1 MSGHEQTLSFAIRF
15 VPVGRPQ
22 YPAGHADRLV
32 MTQRR
37 FPMFNTKIKNQLQ
50 SQAAELS
57 ELRQLRDGLNREM
70 LTLSIDST
78 FKITACNESFAVA
91 LGYTEDQLLG
101 RAMSDIVPQ
110 YVSKL
115 PCFHNFRAAV
125 AAGKSI
131 TDEYRYLHAD
141 GSLVWLNAHWQ
152 PIADATGQ
160 LSHITAY
167 ATNITSRVEKTS
179 ENASFIDA
187 LLRSTA
193 VIEFDLTGHVLMAND
208 QFLKAMGYS
217 LGQAKGSHHRIFCKP
232 EEASSQKYKD
242 FWSTLNKG
250 EFVAGRFERIDSRG
264 QTVWLEATYNPVYD
278 TEGRLC
284 KVVKFA
290 TVVTDQVAREQEVS
304 KAAQTA
310 FEISQQTDVSAQR
323 GALVVN
329 DTMHTMRKIA
339 IDMQT
344 ASGGVEALGKQSL
357 LISSIIQTI
366 SSIAQQTNLLAL
378 NAAIEAARAGEQ
390 GRGFA
395 VVADEVRQL
404 AGRTSTAT
412 EEIATVVL
420 QNQKLVDET
429 VAEMAN
435 SKFQAE
441 QGLELATQAGQ
452 VIVEIQDGAKR
463 VVDAVG
469 RFATQVG

>member
-1 MSGHEQTLSFAIRF
+1 
-15 VPVGRPQ
+15 
-22 YPAGHADRLV
+22 
-32 MTQRR
+32 
-37 FPMFNTKIKNQLQ
+37 MFNTKIKNQLQ

-78 FKITACNESFAVA
+78 FKITACNENFVKA

-101 RAMSDIVPQ
+101 RAMADIVPQ

-141 GSLVWLNAHWQ
+141 GSLVWLHAHWQ
-152 PIADATGQ
+152 PIADATGR

-167 ATNITSRVEKTS
+167 ATNITSRVEKAS

-278 TEGRLC
+278 TEGALC

-329 DTMHTMRKIA
+329 DTMHTMRKVA

-344 ASGGVEALGKQSL
+344 AAGGVEALGKQSL

>member
-1 MSGHEQTLSFAIRF
+1 
-15 VPVGRPQ
+15 
-22 YPAGHADRLV
+22 
-32 MTQRR
+32 
-37 FPMFNTKIKNQLQ
+37 MFNTKIKNQLQ

-70 LTLSIDST
+70 LTLSINST
-78 FKITACNESFAVA
+78 FKITACNESFAQA
-91 LGYTEDQLLG
+91 LGYTQNQLLG
-101 RAMSDIVPQ
+101 RAMADIVPQ

-131 TDEYRYLHAD
+131 SDEYRYLHAD
-141 GSLVWLNAHWQ
+141 GSLVWLHAHWQ
-152 PIADATGQ
+152 PITDMTGR
-160 LSHITAY
+160 LSHITCY
-167 ATNITSRVEKTS
+167 ATNITSRLEKAS
-179 ENASFIDA
+179 ESVSFIDA

-193 VIEFDLTGHVLMAND
+193 VIEFDLSGHVLTAND

-217 LGQAKGSHHRIFCKP
+217 LGQVKGSHHRVFCTP
-232 EEASSQKYKD
+232 EETSSQKYKD
-242 FWSTLNKG
+242 FWAMLNKG

-278 TEGRLC
+278 TEGALC

-290 TVVTDQVAREQEVS
+290 TVVTDQVTREQEVS
-304 KAAQTA
+304 EAAQTA

-323 GALVVN
+323 GAVVVN

-339 IDMQT
+339 VDMQA

-404 AGRTSTAT
+404 AGRTSSAT
-412 EEIATVVL
+412 EEIASVVL

-435 SKFQAE
+435 SKSQAE
-441 QGLELATQAGQ
+441 QGLELATQAGE
-452 VIVEIQDGAKR
+452 VIVEIQDGARR

-469 RFATQVG
+469 KFASQIA

>member
-1 MSGHEQTLSFAIRF
+1 
-15 VPVGRPQ
+15 
-22 YPAGHADRLV
+22 
-32 MTQRR
+32 
-37 FPMFNTKIKNQLQ
+37 MFNSKLRNQLI
-50 SQAAELS
+50 SQQAELS
-57 ELRQLRDGLNREM
+57 ELRQLRDGINREM

-78 FKITACNESFAVA
+78 FKIIACNQNFATA
-91 LGYTEDQLLG
+91 LGYSPDRLLG

-125 AAGKSI
+125 ASGQSI

-141 GSLVWLNAHWQ
+141 GSLVWIHAHWQ
-152 PIADATGQ
+152 PINDVDGN
-160 LSHITAY
+160 LSRVSCC
-167 ATNITSRVEKTS
+167 ATNITSRLEQAS
-179 ENASFIDA
+179 ENTSFIDA

-193 VIEFDLTGHVLMAND
+193 VIEFDLAGHVLQAND
-208 QFLKAMGYS
+208 QFLKAMGYN
-217 LGQAKGSHHRIFCKP
+217 LGQVKGSHHRIFCTA

-242 FWSTLNKG
+242 FWATLNKG

-264 QTVWLEATYNPVYD
+264 QTIWLEATYNPVYD
-278 TEGRLC
+278 TEGALC

-290 TVVTDQVAREQEVS
+290 TVVTDQVAREKEVS
-304 KAAQTA
+304 DAARTA
-310 FEISQQTDVSAQR
+310 FEISQQTDVSAQH
-323 GALVVN
+323 GAVVVN

-339 IDMQT
+339 VDMQA

-404 AGRTSTAT
+404 AGRTSSAT
-412 EEIATVVL
+412 EEIASVVL

-429 VAEMAN
+429 VSEMAN
-435 SKFQAE
+435 SKSQAE
-441 QGLELATQAGQ
+441 QGLALATQAGE

-463 VVDAVG
+463 VVEAVG
-469 RFATQVG
+469 KFAHQLA

>member
-1 MSGHEQTLSFAIRF
+1 
-15 VPVGRPQ
+15 
-22 YPAGHADRLV
+22 
-32 MTQRR
+32 
-37 FPMFNTKIKNQLQ
+37 MFNTKLKNQLI
-50 SQAAELS
+50 SQETELS

-70 LTLSIDST
+70 LMLRIDST
-78 FKITACNESFAVA
+78 FKIIACNDNFAYA
-91 LGYTEDQLLG
+91 LGYTQDRLLG
-101 RAMSDIVPQ
+101 RAMSEIVPT

-115 PCFHNFRAAV
+115 PCFHSFRTAV
-125 AAGKSI
+125 ASGKSI
-131 TDEYRYLHAD
+131 TDEYRYLHSD
-141 GSLVWLNAHWQ
+141 GSLVWIHAHWQ
-152 PIADATGQ
+152 PITDVDGK
-160 LSHITAY
+160 LSHVTCF
-167 ATNITSRVEKTS
+167 ATNITSRLEQAS

-193 VIEFDLTGHVLMAND
+193 VIEFDLSGHVLKAND
-208 QFLKAMGYS
+208 QFLKALGYN

-232 EEASSQKYKD
+232 EETSSEEYKD
-242 FWSTLNKG
+242 FWLTLNKG

-278 TEGRLC
+278 TEGTLC

-290 TVVTDQVAREQEVS
+290 TVVTDQVAREREVS
-304 KAAQTA
+304 DAARTA
-310 FEISQQTDVSAQR
+310 FEISQHTDKSAQR
-323 GALVVN
+323 GSVVVN

-339 IDMQT
+339 VDMQA

-404 AGRTSTAT
+404 AGRTSSAT
-412 EEIATVVL
+412 EEIASVVL

-429 VAEMAN
+429 VGEMKN
-435 SKFQAE
+435 SKSQAE
-441 QGLELATQAGQ
+441 QGLALATQAGE

-469 RFATQVG
+469 KFANQLA

>member
-1 MSGHEQTLSFAIRF
+1 
-15 VPVGRPQ
+15 
-22 YPAGHADRLV
+22 
-32 MTQRR
+32 
-37 FPMFNTKIKNQLQ
+37 MFNTKIKNQLQ
-50 SQAAELS
+50 SQSAELS

-78 FKITACNESFAVA
+78 FKITACNENFAEA
-91 LGYTEDQLLG
+91 LGYTQAQLLG
-101 RAMSDIVPQ
+101 RAMADIVPQ

-131 TDEYRYLHAD
+131 TDEYRYLHSD
-141 GSLVWLNAHWQ
+141 GSLVWLHAHWQ
-152 PIADATGQ
+152 PIADATGR
-160 LSHITAY
+160 LSHITGY
-167 ATNITSRVEKTS
+167 ATNITSRVEKAS

-232 EEASSQKYKD
+232 EEVSSQKYTD
-242 FWSTLNKG
+242 FWSTLIKG

-278 TEGRLC
+278 TEGALC

-339 IDMQT
+339 VDMQT

-412 EEIATVVL
+412 EEIASVVL

-469 RFATQVG
+469 RFATQVA

>member
-1 MSGHEQTLSFAIRF
+1 
-15 VPVGRPQ
+15 
-22 YPAGHADRLV
+22 
-32 MTQRR
+32 
-37 FPMFNTKIKNQLQ
+37 MFNTKIKNQLQ
-50 SQAAELS
+50 SQSAELS

-78 FKITACNESFAVA
+78 FKITACNKNFEEA

-101 RAMSDIVPQ
+101 RAMADIVPQ

-141 GSLVWLNAHWQ
+141 GSLVWLHAHWQ
-152 PIADATGQ
+152 PIADATGR

-278 TEGRLC
+278 TEGALC

-304 KAAQTA
+304 EAAQTA
-310 FEISQQTDVSAQR
+310 FEISQKTDVSAQR

-329 DTMHTMRKIA
+329 DTMHTMRKVA

-344 ASGGVEALGKQSL
+344 AAGGVEALGKQSL

>member
-1 MSGHEQTLSFAIRF
+1 
-15 VPVGRPQ
+15 
-22 YPAGHADRLV
+22 
-32 MTQRR
+32 
-37 FPMFNTKIKNQLQ
+37 MFNARLKKQLQ
-50 SQAAELS
+50 SQESELF

-70 LTLSIDST
+70 LTLSIDSA
-78 FKITACNESFAVA
+78 FKITTCNENFGAA
-91 LGYTEDQLLG
+91 LGYAPERLLG
-101 RAMSDIVPQ
+101 RAMADIVPQ

-131 TDEYRYLHAD
+131 TDDYRYLHAD
-141 GSLVWLNAHWQ
+141 GSLVWIHAHWQ
-152 PIADATGQ
+152 PVIDPNGQ
-160 LSHITAY
+160 LSHVACY
-167 ATNITSRVEKTS
+167 ATNITSRVEKAS
-179 ENASFIDA
+179 ENASFIEA

-193 VIEFDLTGHVLMAND
+193 VIEFDLSGHVLMAND
-208 QFLKAMGYS
+208 QFLQVMGYN
-217 LGQAKGSHHRIFCKP
+217 LGQAIGSHHRIFCKP
-232 EEASSQKYKD
+232 EQASSQEYKD
-242 FWSTLNKG
+242 FWLTLNRG

-278 TEGRLC
+278 TEGNLR

-304 KAAQTA
+304 GAAQTA

-323 GALVVN
+323 GAVVVN

-339 IDMQT
+339 VDMQA

-412 EEIATVVL
+412 EEIASVVL

-435 SKFQAE
+435 SKSQAE

-469 RFATQVG
+469 RFATQLT

>member
-1 MSGHEQTLSFAIRF
+1 
-15 VPVGRPQ
+15 
-22 YPAGHADRLV
+22 
-32 MTQRR
+32 
-37 FPMFNTKIKNQLQ
+37 MFNTKIKNQLQ

-78 FKITACNESFAVA
+78 FKITACNENFAEA
-91 LGYTEDQLLG
+91 LGYTQDRLLG
-101 RAMSDIVPQ
+101 LAMADIVPQ

-141 GSLVWLNAHWQ
+141 GSLVWLHAHWQ
-152 PIADATGQ
+152 PIADATGR
-160 LSHITAY
+160 LSHITGY
-167 ATNITSRVEKTS
+167 ATNITSRVEKAS

-232 EEASSQKYKD
+232 EEVSSQKYKD

-278 TEGRLC
+278 TEGALC

-339 IDMQT
+339 VDMQT

-412 EEIATVVL
+412 EEIASVVL

-469 RFATQVG
+469 RFATQVA

>member
-1 MSGHEQTLSFAIRF
+1 
-15 VPVGRPQ
+15 
-22 YPAGHADRLV
+22 
-32 MTQRR
+32 
-37 FPMFNTKIKNQLQ
+37 MFNTKIKNQLQ

-78 FKITACNESFAVA
+78 FKITACNESFAQA
-91 LGYTEDQLLG
+91 LGYTQNQLLG
-101 RAMSDIVPQ
+101 RAMADIVPQ

-131 TDEYRYLHAD
+131 SDEYRYLHAD
-141 GSLVWLNAHWQ
+141 GSLVWLHAHWQ
-152 PIADATGQ
+152 PMTDMTGR
-160 LSHITAY
+160 LSHITCY
-167 ATNITSRVEKTS
+167 ATNITSRLEKAS

-193 VIEFDLTGHVLMAND
+193 VIEFDLSGHVLTANH

-217 LGQAKGSHHRIFCKP
+217 LGQVKGSHHRIFCTP
-232 EEASSQKYKD
+232 EETSSPKYKD
-242 FWSTLNKG
+242 FWAMLNKG

-278 TEGRLC
+278 TEGTLC

-290 TVVTDQVAREQEVS
+290 TVVTDQVIREQEVS
-304 KAAQTA
+304 EAAQTA

-323 GALVVN
+323 GAVVVN

-339 IDMQT
+339 VDMQA

-404 AGRTSTAT
+404 AGRTSSAT
-412 EEIATVVL
+412 EEIASVVL

-435 SKFQAE
+435 SKSQAE
-441 QGLELATQAGQ
+441 QGLELATQAGE
-452 VIVEIQDGAKR
+452 VIVEIQDGARR

-469 RFATQVG
+469 KFASQIA

>member
-1 MSGHEQTLSFAIRF
+1 
-15 VPVGRPQ
+15 
-22 YPAGHADRLV
+22 
-32 MTQRR
+32 
-37 FPMFNTKIKNQLQ
+37 MFNARLKKQLQ
-50 SQAAELS
+50 SQESELF

-70 LTLSIDST
+70 LTLSIDSA
-78 FKITACNESFAVA
+78 FKITACNENFGVA
-91 LGYTEDQLLG
+91 LGYAPDRLLG
-101 RAMSDIVPQ
+101 RAMADIVPQ

-131 TDEYRYLHAD
+131 TDDYRYLHAD
-141 GSLVWLNAHWQ
+141 GSLVWIHAHWQ
-152 PIADATGQ
+152 PVMDPNGQ
-160 LSHITAY
+160 LSHVACH
-167 ATNITSRVEKTS
+167 ATNITSRVEKAS
-179 ENASFIDA
+179 ENASFIEA

-193 VIEFDLTGHVLMAND
+193 VIEFDLSGHVLMAND
-208 QFLKAMGYS
+208 QFLQAMGYN
-217 LGQAKGSHHRIFCKP
+217 LGQAKGSHHRIFCKQ
-232 EEASSQKYKD
+232 EQASSQEYKD
-242 FWSTLNKG
+242 FWSTLNRG
-250 EFVAGRFERIDSRG
+250 EFVAGRFERVNSRG

-278 TEGRLC
+278 TEGNLR

-304 KAAQTA
+304 GAAQTA

-323 GALVVN
+323 GAVVVN

-339 IDMQT
+339 VDMQA

-412 EEIATVVL
+412 EEIASVVL

-429 VAEMAN
+429 VADMAN
-435 SKFQAE
+435 SKSQAE

-452 VIVEIQDGAKR
+452 VIVEIQEGAKR

-469 RFATQVG
+469 KFATQVT

>member
-1 MSGHEQTLSFAIRF
+1 
-15 VPVGRPQ
+15 
-22 YPAGHADRLV
+22 
-32 MTQRR
+32 
-37 FPMFNTKIKNQLQ
+37 MFNNKTKNQLIA
-50 SQAAELS
+50 QAAELM
-57 ELRQLRDGLNREM
+57 ELRQIRDGLGHEM

-78 FKITACNESFAVA
+78 FKIIACNDNFAQL
-91 LGYTEDQLLG
+91 LGYTQDQLLG
-101 RAMSDIVPQ
+101 RAMAEIVPS

-131 TDEYRYLHAD
+131 TDDYRYLHSD
-141 GSLVWLNAHWQ
+141 GSLVWIHAHWQ
-152 PIADATGQ
+152 PVVDASGK
-160 LSHITAY
+160 LSRVACY
-167 ATNITSRVEKTS
+167 ATNITSRLEQAS

-193 VIEFDLTGHVLMAND
+193 VIEFDLSGHVLKAND

-217 LGQAKGSHHRIFCKP
+217 LGQAKGSHHRVFCKP
-232 EEASSQKYKD
+232 EDTTSQEYKD
-242 FWSTLNKG
+242 FWATLNRG

-264 QTVWLEATYNPVYD
+264 QTIWLEATYNPVYD
-278 TEGRLC
+278 SEGTLC

-323 GALVVN
+323 GAVVVN

-339 IDMQT
+339 VDMQA
-344 ASGGVEALGKQSL
+344 ASGGVEALGRQSL

-404 AGRTSTAT
+404 AGRTSMAT

-420 QNQKLVDET
+420 QNQKLVNET
-429 VAEMAN
+429 VGEMAN
-435 SKFQAE
+435 SKSQAE

-452 VIVEIQDGAKR
+452 VIVEIQDGARR

-469 RFATQVG
+469 KFANQVA

>member
-1 MSGHEQTLSFAIRF
+1 
-15 VPVGRPQ
+15 
-22 YPAGHADRLV
+22 
-32 MTQRR
+32 
-37 FPMFNTKIKNQLQ
+37 MFNTKIKNQLQ

-78 FKITACNESFAVA
+78 FKITACNESFAEA

-167 ATNITSRVEKTS
+167 ATNITSRVEKIS

>member
-1 MSGHEQTLSFAIRF
+1 M
-15 VPVGRPQ
+15 
-22 YPAGHADRLV
+22 
-32 MTQRR
+32 
-37 FPMFNTKIKNQLQ
+37 
-50 SQAAELS
+50 
-57 ELRQLRDGLNREM
+57 
-70 LTLSIDST
+70 
-78 FKITACNESFAVA
+78 
-91 LGYTEDQLLG
+91 
-101 RAMSDIVPQ
+101 
-110 YVSKL
+110 
-115 PCFHNFRAAV
+115 
-125 AAGKSI
+125 
-131 TDEYRYLHAD
+131 
-141 GSLVWLNAHWQ
+141 
-152 PIADATGQ
+152 DASGQ
-160 LSHITAY
+160 LSHVTCY
-167 ATNITSRVEKTS
+167 ATNITSRVEKAS
-179 ENASFIDA
+179 ENASFIEA

-193 VIEFDLTGHVLMAND
+193 VIEFDLSGHVLMAND
-208 QFLKAMGYS
+208 QFLQAMGYS

-232 EEASSQKYKD
+232 EQVSSQEYKD
-242 FWSTLNKG
+242 FWSTLNRG

-278 TEGRLC
+278 TEGKLC

-290 TVVTDQVAREQEVS
+290 TVVSDQVAREQEVS
-304 KAAQTA
+304 GAAQTA

-323 GALVVN
+323 GAVVVN

-339 IDMQT
+339 VDMQA

-412 EEIATVVL
+412 EEIASVVL

-435 SKFQAE
+435 SKSQAE
-441 QGLELATQAGQ
+441 QGLDLATQAGQ

-463 VVDAVG
+463 VVEAVG
-469 RFATQVG
+469 RFATQVA

>member
-1 MSGHEQTLSFAIRF
+1 
-15 VPVGRPQ
+15 
-22 YPAGHADRLV
+22 
-32 MTQRR
+32 
-37 FPMFNTKIKNQLQ
+37 MFNTKIKNQLQ

-70 LTLSIDST
+70 LTLIIDST
-78 FKITACNESFAVA
+78 FKITACNENFAEA
-91 LGYTEDQLLG
+91 LGYTQDRLLG
-101 RAMSDIVPQ
+101 LAMADIVPQ

-131 TDEYRYLHAD
+131 TDEYRYLHSD
-141 GSLVWLNAHWQ
+141 GSLVWLHAHWQ
-152 PIADATGQ
+152 PIADATGR
-160 LSHITAY
+160 LSHITGY
-167 ATNITSRVEKTS
+167 ATNITSRVEKAS

-232 EEASSQKYKD
+232 EEVSSQKYKD

-278 TEGRLC
+278 TEGALC

-339 IDMQT
+339 VDMQT

-412 EEIATVVL
+412 EEIASVVL

-469 RFATQVG
+469 RFATQVA

>member
-1 MSGHEQTLSFAIRF
+1 
-15 VPVGRPQ
+15 
-22 YPAGHADRLV
+22 
-32 MTQRR
+32 
-37 FPMFNTKIKNQLQ
+37 MFNTKIKNQLQ

-78 FKITACNESFAVA
+78 FKITACNESFAQA
-91 LGYTEDQLLG
+91 LGYTQSQLIG
-101 RAMSDIVPQ
+101 RAMADLVPQ

-131 TDEYRYLHAD
+131 SDEYRYLHTD
-141 GSLVWLNAHWQ
+141 GSLVWLHAHWQ
-152 PIADATGQ
+152 PITDMTGR
-160 LSHITAY
+160 LSHITCY
-167 ATNITSRVEKTS
+167 ATNITSRLEKAS
-179 ENASFIDA
+179 ESVSFIDA

-193 VIEFDLTGHVLMAND
+193 VIEFDLSGHVLTAND

-217 LGQAKGSHHRIFCKP
+217 LGQVKGSHHRIFCTP
-232 EEASSQKYKD
+232 EETSSQKYKD
-242 FWSTLNKG
+242 FWAMLNKG
-250 EFVAGRFERIDSRG
+250 EFVAGRFERIDSRC

-278 TEGRLC
+278 TEGTLC

-290 TVVTDQVAREQEVS
+290 TVVTDQVIREQAVS
-304 KAAQTA
+304 EAAQTA

-323 GALVVN
+323 GAVVVN

-339 IDMQT
+339 VDMQA

-404 AGRTSTAT
+404 AGRTSSAT
-412 EEIATVVL
+412 EEIASVVL
-420 QNQKLVDET
+420 QNEKLVEET

-435 SKFQAE
+435 SKSQAE
-441 QGLELATQAGQ
+441 QGLVLATQAGE
-452 VIVEIQDGAKR
+452 VILEIQDGAKR

-469 RFATQVG
+469 KFANQVA